1 MSNLDNEFNKRFQ
14 FEKSSSDDFEV
25 ENLWEAIENELD
37 EEAVG
42 HWFFYY
48 AKMFGVFILMLLV
61 GGTTYWFGAPN
72 NEFEKEKASTEVVKS
87 NIGKPDFSSES
98 FIDNKSKT
106 NPMNINSER
115 IDTQN
120 DQLLGDKSF
129 LRINH
134 ADENIYRSSEKKETT
149 SLAEAST
156 ENYLKEKPTSTKPNS
171 KSSKIADRSSQNEDN
186 LEPSNLLSVLTNEKV
201 IHKGEKKQLS
211 PIQFLESKK
220 IIIKG
225 DEQPL
230 SFDAI
235 GTTEWFTLKVDDPI
249 KNIAFA
255 LGVIGGV
262 NWSNKNYTS
271 TNNPSFAELNNET
284 ESGEIGLIFGVEAIL
299 TFKDRWIIQSGLEY
313 NKFWSKF
320 EYTDIQ
326 TEQILKEDQL
336 TTIWVDGMDTL
347 NVAFG
352 DVSVNRTT
360 EREVRHHNQFA
371 QISIPLEFGFKNR
384 IGKFIY
390 GTTVG
395 ASFNFLLNQS
405 GKRLDD
411 VTGIVEYNTNSDTAP
426 FDNFTVGLRIS
437 PFMGYHLSEKIIV
450 GFKPNLSFQHFKE
463 NESRNFS
470 TNLQQIGLRVG
481 AQFGF

>member
-1 MSNLDNEFNKRFQ
+1 MSNLDKEFNKRFQ
-14 FEKSSSDDFEV
+14 YEKSSSDDFEV
-25 ENLWEAIENELD
+25 ENLWAAIENKLD
-37 EEAVG
+37 EEVGG
-42 HWFFYY
+42 HWFLYY
-48 AKMFGVFILMLLV
+48 AKMFGILILLLVV
-61 GGTTYWFGAPN
+61 GGTSYWFGAPTT
-72 NEFEKEKASTEVVKS
+72 EFEKEKASTEVIKNSVEKADAS
-87 NIGKPDFSSES
+87 PES
-98 FIDNKSKT
+98 FIDDKLKT
-106 NPMNINSER
+106 NPVNINSEWR
-115 IDTQN
+115 DT
-120 DQLLGDKSF
+120 DYDPLLGEKSF
-129 LRINH
+129 LKINKT
-134 ADENIYRSSEKKETT
+134 DDDFYMLSEKKETT

-156 ENYLKEKPTSTKPNS
+156 ENYLIGKPTSTKPNS
-171 KSSKIADRSSQNEDN
+171 QSSIIAARSSQNENN
-186 LEPSNLLSVLTNEKV
+186 LKPSNLLSVLTNEKV

-235 GTTEWFTLKVDDPI
+235 KSTELFPPKVDDPT
-249 KNIAFA
+249 KNISFA
-255 LGVIGGV
+255 LGVTGGV

-284 ESGEIGLIFGVEAIL
+284 ESGEIGLIFGLEAIL

-336 TTIWVDGMDTL
+336 TTIWVDGIDTL

-352 DVSVNRTT
+352 DVSINRTS

-405 GKRLDD
+405 GKRLDE
-411 VTGIVEYNTNSDTAP
+411 VAGIVEYNTNSETAP
-426 FDNFTVGLRIS
+426 IDNFTLGLRIS
-437 PFMGYHLSEKIIV
+437 PFMGYHLSEKIIL